1 MRIGGISLTNL
12 EKVKLAVK
20 TLDSKKAVDIRVLK
34 IGDISILADYFIIA
48 GATSTTQVKAL
59 SDEVEFQLKQAGVE
73 PLHTEGYRSA
83 NWVIL
88 DYGDVVIHTF
98 HNETRAFYSLEK
110 LWSDGQELPAADF
123 LQD

>member
-1 MRIGGISLTNL
+1 MEAKDIAKSAVVSLDKHKAADIKVIGVT
-12 EKVKLAVK
+12 
-20 TLDSKKAVDIRVLK
+20 DIT
-34 IGDISILADYFIIA
+34 SLADYFIIA